1 MLWRVAPAGTSLCCD
16 PHRGRRRAARGTVA
30 APERSVPV
38 SPTLVRS
45 LIAEFVGTLLLVF
58 LAVGAAV
65 SGVTGRGLVSGVVG
79 VALAFG
85 LVLLAL
91 AYAIGPVSGC
101 HINPAVTLG
110 VLLSRGM
117 TASEAGMYWVAQ
129 FAGGIAGAA
138 LLKLMTSGFGDV
150 TDTTGTLGSND
161 WGTTIS
167 GPGAFVLEVLI
178 TMVLVVVVLLVTGRS
193 ATPGFAGLAIGLTLA
208 AVHLFAI
215 PLDGTSVNPARS
227 LGPALFAGGL
237 SLAHVWLFLIAPLI
251 GGALAVAGVRALST
265 PLVTEEAALEAGTV
279 PAGASVDQTG
289 AQLPAEE
296 VQIPAPA
303 AARDDT
309 GTRTTGGHRRPS

>member
-1 MLWRVAPAGTSLCCD
+1 M
-16 PHRGRRRAARGTVA
+16 
-30 APERSVPV
+30 
-38 SPTLVRS
+38 SPTLARS
-45 LIAEFVGTLLLVF
+45 VAAEFVGTALLVF
-58 LAVGAAV
+58 LAVGSAV
-65 SGVTGRGLVSGVVG
+65 GGIDVIGRLG
-79 VALAFG
+79 VAFTFG

-91 AYAIGPVSGC
+91 AYAIGPISGC

-110 VLLSRGM
+110 VLLAKGM
-117 TASEAGMYWVAQ
+117 STTEAGYYWVAQ

-138 LLKLMTSGFGDV
+138 LLQLMTSGFGGVD
-150 TDTTGTLGSND
+150 DQTGNLGANNWGPDITLG
-161 WGTTIS
+161 
-167 GPGAFVLEVLI
+167 GAFLLEV
-178 TMVLVVVVLLVTGRS
+178 VLTFVFVAVILLVTGRS
-193 ATPGFAGLAIGLTLA
+193 ATPGFAGLAIGLALT
-208 AVHLFAI
+208 AVHLVGI

-227 LGPALFAGGL
+227 LGPALFAGGD

-251 GGALAVAGVRALST
+251 GGALAVAAVRALST

-296 VQIPAPA
+296 VQIPALA